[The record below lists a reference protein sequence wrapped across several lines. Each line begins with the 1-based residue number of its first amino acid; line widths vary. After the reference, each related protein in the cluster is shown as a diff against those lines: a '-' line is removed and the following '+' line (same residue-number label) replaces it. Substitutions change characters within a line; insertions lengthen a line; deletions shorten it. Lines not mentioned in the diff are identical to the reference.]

1 MCRTQDDVA
10 PGPSAVPSG
19 EQPSRGPH
27 ALSIQTAVG
36 RARQQTHCVTCEPS
50 HGRVAWRGCH
60 PAEASAPELDHLDA
74 ASDPSPR
81 SWVRRQNVPDRSQPR
96 SPALTTPL
104 VTPLQ
109 AGPSCPLGWAHWAQA
124 QMASRPM
131 PGTRR
136 CVRVHQSL
144 LSCRHS
150 QEELNSTWPLINCL
164 LFLHKH
170 PCQMHTAI
178 TPISQIGRRED
189 GGSERWRLP
198 GVTRVSSLTSQDLS
212 PSLVPPS

>member
-1 MCRTQDDVA
+1 M
-10 PGPSAVPSG
+10 PPG

-60 PAEASAPELDHLDA
+60 PVEASAPELDHLDA

-81 SWVRRQNVPDRSQPR
+81 SWGRRQNVPDRSQPW
-96 SPALTTPL
+96 STASTTPL

-124 QMASRPM
+124 QMASRPV
-131 PGTRR
+131 PSTHR
-136 CVRVHQSL
+136 CVLCAPEPAL
-144 LSCRHS
+144 LQAQPGGTEQHLDVDQLPLSFCINIPVRCTLPSCPFHR
-150 QEELNSTWPLINCL
+150 
-164 LFLHKH
+164 
-170 PCQMHTAI
+170 
-178 TPISQIGRRED
+178 
-189 GGSERWRLP
+189 
-198 GVTRVSSLTSQDLS
+198 
-212 PSLVPPS
+212 